1 MPRLTRWISSLSI
14 ALKHFLFLFVGTL
27 LLYGLLAWLNLK
39 DAEQLFRKQVVSDA
53 VIIIDRTNLYLNAY
67 LDNVQ
72 SILLLL
78 KARSDLFGEGKEDEA
93 VKLLRQYAEQNSTLY
108 RTLYLVRA
116 DGKVMSNTQVNFEI
130 MGNPAL
136 GSLLEQARSSY
147 GVFITEPYES
157 PLSGRTVAFVLPIAG
172 TDRSFKGMAVVE
184 IDLNKLTSL
193 LATFMN
199 TKNQTFAI
207 VTGKGNAV
215 QSFEA
220 SLPLSFY
227 RLLPYHTD
235 VFPPQLDSSF
245 LAEMANLKAG
255 VSQIDGPTGRL
266 VAVKAGMNRLGWH
279 FIAFYEDS
287 YFYQNIATLYRNY
300 GNVALVWVVLLLF
313 GSYLLSRYFAHP
325 IRTLVAKMNRV
336 REVEVLSGITVNRD
350 DEIGKLAKSY
360 NAMMERIQHLV
371 HEIKEAETR
380 KQQYEL
386 KMLQSQIAPHFLYNT
401 LACISS
407 LAKQQKIGA
416 VRETIKSLVG
426 LLSFSFDK
434 KSEFVTLEEELEGLR
449 MYVHIQQVRYGDKFA
464 VQLDTEPAA
473 LRCVMLKLT
482 LQPLVENAIFHGLA
496 PLKREGIIRIRMKL
510 VRGRLVIVMRDNGEG
525 MDAARLENVFSE
537 RRKVPPNK
545 HRFTGIGIMN
555 VHERIRLH
563 YGQPYGLRIF
573 SLPDIGTL
581 IRIELPASLHD
592 DDMEPQS

>member
-14 ALKHFLFLFVGTL
+14 ALKHFLFLFIGTL

-53 VIIIDRTNLYLNAY
+53 EIIIDRTNLYLNAY

-78 KARSDLFGEGKEDEA
+78 SARSDLLDEGKEDEA
-93 VKLLRQYAEQNSTLY
+93 VKLLRQYAAPNSTLY
-108 RTLYLVRA
+108 RTLYLVRT
-116 DGKVMSNTQVNFEI
+116 DGKVLSNTQVNFEI

-172 TDRSFKGMAVVE
+172 KDRSFKGMAVVE
-184 IDLNKLTSL
+184 IDLNKLTGL

-215 QSFEA
+215 QSFET

-235 VFPPQLDSSF
+235 VFPPRLDSSF
-245 LAEMANLKAG
+245 LAEMTNLKTG
-255 VSQIDGPTGRL
+255 VSQIDGPTGKL

-287 YFYQNIATLYRNY
+287 YFYQNITALYRNY

-336 REVEVLSGITVNRD
+336 REVEVLSGITVNRN

-407 LAKQQKIGA
+407 LAKQQKTGA

-496 PLKREGIIRIRMKL
+496 PLKREGTIRIRTKL
-510 VRGRLVIVMRDNGEG
+510 VRGRLVIIMRDNGAG
-525 MDAARLENVFSE
+525 MDAARLESVFLE
-537 RRKVPPNK
+537 RRKAPSNK
-545 HRFTGIGIMN
+545 HRFTGIGVMN

-563 YGQPYGLRIF
+563 YGEPYGLRIF

-592 DDMEPQS
+592 DMEAYP